1 MRYSPMLRYAFKE
14 WAVICKAL
22 AEGRQ
27 SLILRK
33 GGIAETDGD
42 FRVEHK
48 RFWLFPT
55 YTHQQREGIRPE
67 AVPLLEQ
74 VEAEQPLEGVVRLSH
89 FAEVTGIYHVHELV
103 PALLLAH
110 LHLWSD
116 ATVEARFA
124 YRRPGLFVLP
134 VRVYRAAEAF
144 ELPDTPDY
152 QGCRS
157 WVDLGRDLPTAGAT
171 PVLEDAAFAD
181 LQHSLALL
189 LTPTA
194 LA

>member
-1 MRYSPMLRYAFKE
+1 MLSFAFKE

-27 SLILRK
+27 ALILRK
-33 GGIAETDGD
+33 GGIAETAGD
-42 FRVEHK
+42 FRLEHT

-55 YTHQQREGIRPE
+55 YTHQQHAGIRPE

-74 VEAEQPLEGVVRLSH
+74 AEAERPPAGVVRLTH
-89 FAEVTGIYHVHELV
+89 FAEVHGVYHVHDLV

-124 YRRPGLFVLP
+124 YRRPGLYVLP

-144 ELPDTPDY
+144 ELPDTPEY

-157 WVDLGRDLPTAGAT
+157 WVDLGRGLPTAGAT
-171 PVLEDAAFAD
+171 PVLDDAAFAD
-181 LQHSLALL
+181 LRHSLSLL